1 MKLFIL
7 AALLA
12 TASASVTSAEVRLN
26 DNTGA
31 SVAAIRYNS
40 VDRLVVA
47 DLTVPGQAQA
57 NTAEVS
63 DFLAKFHAEFDQLKK
78 EMEMIKNVVAHAG
91 GKIMDNAGD
100 IDTLENRA
108 NTLKGRADTLR
119 DRADNLQDNLQKAK
133 TTASNAVDA
142 IDKRIDNVMQ
152 QIVQEAKDRHSDTV
166 RQAVLFTE
174 QKGAELLESLKL
186 QRQDL
191 IDNELQAVADAALE
205 AKEAADSKVT
215 LALVEQRLD
224 TLKQQLVD
232 KDIAAVEA
240 KADEAREIAEAK
252 ITLAEAQVEVGKA
265 IDALETKVDQAQ
277 SDAVKAQTTADTRA
291 TVQAV
296 EKKIQDAT
304 TALVNTHI
312 KNALAQATVAKTT
325 ADSKTTMELVEKKIT
340 EVVDNLKSKEITA
353 AQNTA
358 GDALKA
364 AKERATLQDVQS
376 AVNGAV
382 KTLADGAVSTAKTT
396 ADAALKAAN
405 KAQGTADAKTTM
417 AAVLAA
423 LVDATGQLKGVKG
436 AQDTADK
443 ALDLANQQLTLK
455 EVQDVVTKATSTLST
470 VTTTAGDA
478 LALAKTNSGLLIK
491 KTEITLT
498 QVKDVVSKAKADLIE
513 DEIKPVK
520 LTADA
525 ALKLKDDI
533 IKLQGAKADLTKV
546 EELIKGR
553 ATADDIAA
561 AIKKLEITDIS
572 GLDSKITA
580 LTSGGGATEAK
591 VKALAKW
598 MEDINPCGPGELV
611 DVQSF
616 TCKDCPKDHYCPTT
630 KHNVPIKH
638 KTCNNDQYVL
648 VPGTRSADTQC
659 EQCRACPSGWWKQ
672 DAGAACSA
680 TGSYSCVTGACKDVQ
695 VCDSW
700 YWWYCWME
708 TRCGTQYGTQQKNS

>member
-232 KDIAAVEA
+232 KDI
-240 KADEAREIAEAK
+240 
-252 ITLAEAQVEVGKA
+252 
-265 IDALETKVDQAQ
+265 
-277 SDAVKAQTTADTRA
+277 
-291 TVQAV
+291 
-296 EKKIQDAT
+296 
-304 TALVNTHI
+304 
-312 KNALAQATVAKTT
+312 
-325 ADSKTTMELVEKKIT
+325 T

-353 AQNTA
+353 VQNTA

-364 AKERATLQDVQS
+364 AKERATPQDVQS

-591 VKALAKW
+591 VKALAHW

-680 TGSYSCVTGACKDVQ
+680 TGSYSCVTGACKDVE